1 MSLLDVIRSGVI
13 GRDTAATHATAATFQ
28 NTHLRTVARVA
39 NVATR
44 AERVGT
50 HLSFKAT
57 VATVTR
63 VEGAAEH
70 HRVDELTHLLKTLLW
85 DAPHEVEPEIER
97 ALRNGSLDE
106 ALACYRLCHT
116 EYERLGEPELTPNDS
131 QTIYWGVW

>member
-1 MSLLDVIRSGVI
+1 M
-13 GRDTAATHATAATFQ
+13 
-28 NTHLRTVARVA
+28 
-39 NVATR
+39 R

-50 HLSFKAT
+50 HHSFKAT
-57 VATVTR
+57 VATVAR

-85 DAPHEVEPEIER
+85 DAPYEVEPEIER

-106 ALACYRLCHT
+106 ALACYRRCHT